1 MSEVHET
8 FDDLAVGWALDALEP
23 DDVARF
29 EAHVHEGCA
38 RCERTLEDYR
48 KVLVA
53 VADDLREVP
62 PLRVRDAVLE
72 RAEARSS
79 ADERAGARSAAAAAD
94 APALRAVPSGQRPTG
109 RLRTVLVSAT
119 GMALAAGLAAI
130 VTASAMR
137 TRYEPRLEQLA
148 READGLR
155 AQLTEQVETVSA
167 LRQRLAE
174 QEHTLTMV
182 RADADEQ
189 GRQLALLTDPAT
201 RFVELAGLVPS
212 PHAQGRV
219 IWNPRAGGLL
229 VALDL
234 PPAPPGKT
242 YELWAIAEGKPRP
255 AGLFNVDA
263 AGKGTLTVP
272 PIEGVPAVEVFAVT
286 LEPEGGVPQPTGQM
300 YLVSKA

>member
-1 MSEVHET
+1 MSEVHEI
-8 FDDLAVGWALDALEP
+8 FDDLAAGWALGALEP
-23 DDVARF
+23 DDAARF
-29 EAHVHEGCA
+29 EAHLREGCA
-38 RCERTLEDYR
+38 QCERTLEDYR
-48 KVLVA
+48 DVLVT
-53 VADDLREVP
+53 VAGDLREVP
-62 PLRVRDAVLE
+62 PPRVRDAVLE
-72 RAEARSS
+72 RA
-79 ADERAGARSAAAAAD
+79 GARSAG
-94 APALRAVPSGQRPTG
+94 APSLRAVPAGRRRTG
-109 RLRTVLVSAT
+109 RLRAVLVSAT

-130 VTASAMR
+130 ITASAMKA
-137 TRYEPRLEQLA
+137 RYAPRLEQLA

-155 AQLTEQVETVSA
+155 AQLAEQVETVSA
-167 LRQRLAE
+167 LRQRLTE

-189 GRQLALLTDPAT
+189 RRQLALLTDPAT
-201 RFVELAGLVPS
+201 RIVELAGQLAS
-212 PHAQGRV
+212 PRAQGRV

-242 YELWAIAEGKPRP
+242 YELWAIAEGTPRP

-263 AGKGTLTVP
+263 QGKGTLAVA
-272 PIEGVPAVEVFAVT
+272 PIAGVPAVEVFAVT